1 MNKGELIESIAK
13 KTDMSKAAA
22 GAALDAVLDSICGSL
37 KKGAPVRIVGFG
49 TFGISKR
56 KAGTARNPRTGE
68 KIKVK
73 ASKNA
78 RFKAGAA
85 LKAMLN

>member
-1 MNKGELIESIAK
+1 MNKGELIEAIAK

-22 GAALDAVLDSICGSL
+22 GAALDAVLDSISASL
-37 KKGAPVRIVGFG
+37 KKGAPVRIAGFG
-49 TFGISKR
+49 TFNISKR

-85 LKAMLN
+85 LKGMLN